1 MNRRKVIKIL
11 LVIIC
16 LVCLGVLGY
25 RAYDL
30 HVGHGSNEQAL
41 DLAKIPELAPTDP
54 NETDDTAGAVDDS
67 DPISRTLAEM
77 DLSALQQVNPDVI
90 GWIYIPNTVVSYPML
105 IGVDNQEYL
114 RHTWQ
119 KEYSTMGSIFLECN
133 SRPDLSDFNTIIYGH
148 RMRDMSM
155 FACLQY
161 YNDKTYW
168 AEHPSVY
175 VVSDLGVYRY
185 DIYASYETSVRS
197 PIYELYVTDPVR
209 KGEIIQF
216 GLNNSVIDTGIVPTA
231 EDQIVTL
238 STCPSRGTATRWIVQ
253 GVLTDVYPI
262 DGGAAAPDEVGD
274 DTEAGAGTALEPAA

>member
-1 MNRRKVIKIL
+1 MNRRKVIKII

-16 LVCLGVLGY
+16 LICLGVLGY

-30 HVGHGSNEQAL
+30 HVGHGSNDQAL
-41 DLAKIPELAPTDP
+41 ALAQIPELAPSADPDGTD
-54 NETDDTAGAVDDS
+54 DDTAGVLDDS

-90 GWIYIPNTVVSYPML
+90 GWIYIPNTAVSYPML
-105 IGVDNQEYL
+105 IGDDNQEYL

-133 SRPDLSDFNTIIYGH
+133 SQPGLTDFNTIIYGH

-168 AEHPSVY
+168 EEHPSVY
-175 VVSDLGVYRY
+175 VVNDLGVYRY
-185 DIYASYETSVRS
+185 DIYASYETGVRS

-262 DGGAAAPDEVGD
+262 GGAAAPEETGIE
-274 DTEAGAGTALEPAA
+274 TAGTALEPAA

>member
-41 DLAKIPELAPTDP
+41 DLAKIPELAPTEP

-133 SRPDLSDFNTIIYGH
+133 SRPDLSDFNTI
-148 RMRDMSM
+148 
-155 FACLQY
+155 
-161 YNDKTYW
+161 T
-168 AEHPSVY
+168 
-175 VVSDLGVYRY
+175 
-185 DIYASYETSVRS
+185 
-197 PIYELYVTDPVR
+197 
-209 KGEIIQF
+209 
-216 GLNNSVIDTGIVPTA
+216 
-231 EDQIVTL
+231 
-238 STCPSRGTATRWIVQ
+238 
-253 GVLTDVYPI
+253 
-262 DGGAAAPDEVGD
+262 
-274 DTEAGAGTALEPAA
+274 